1 MTSASANPA
10 AAPTRGLVGRR
21 REQRAIN
28 QLLQSARDGDG
39 GALVIHGDPGVGKT
53 ALLEYAQEA
62 GDEFQ
67 VTRTSGVE
75 GEMDLPFA
83 GVQQLCSPF
92 LGLTDRLPQPQRHAL
107 DVAFRLDTG
116 PTPDPF
122 FVGLA
127 VLGLLSRAA
136 EDRPLLVVVDDAHW
150 LDQASARAVAFLAR
164 RLLVE
169 NIAVV
174 LAARQIDSNLKGL
187 PELQIKPLGDRDA
200 RALLEASLPA
210 RLDERV
216 LERIVI
222 EACGNPLALLELP
235 RGLTPAQIAGG
246 FGLPA
251 AVPLPVAIEESFT
264 RQLASLPYDAR
275 RLLLVAAADPLGDP
289 ALIGRAAKRLEI
301 PESATEL
308 VEAEGLLQIDAR
320 AVFRHPLL
328 RSAIYRS
335 ARPDERRDAHR
346 ALAQATDTQIDAD
359 YRAWHRAQA
368 ASTPDEEIAAELERS
383 AGRAEVRGG
392 SAAVAAFLERAAAL
406 TPDPARRAE
415 RLLAVASAK
424 RRAGDQEGALQ
435 LLGGIEAGLLNELAR
450 AQVDLLRAQ
459 IALEQHRAS
468 DAGRLFLDA
477 ASRLEPVDPDLARDT
492 YLEALTG
499 ALAGDVEV
507 IGGARVVAAAA
518 QAAASGRVRL
528 RPADVVLD
536 AFATRLTEGY
546 AAAAP
551 TFARALELLLAV
563 DISNDDFAQWLSVS
577 GSRNADVV
585 ALELWDDS
593 ALHLFAA
600 RRVQV
605 ARDTGALGHLHF
617 ALSFL
622 ASSRVLAGEFA
633 AATLILDEAQ
643 TIANATGNPQLVSAP
658 IVLAAWR
665 GYDPEASALIGASAQ
680 EAARRGWISYKYA
693 RSVLHNGLGRHDVA
707 RDAAQEAFQRDP
719 IGYGTILVPEL
730 AEAASRTGDR
740 ALLEST
746 LTWLSER
753 TRVIASRWASG
764 IDARIRALLSEGEAA
779 DSLYRQSIEHLSST
793 SVRLELARAHLLYGE
808 WLRRERRRL
817 DAREQLR
824 TALGEFT
831 SMGAE
836 AFAHRAEREL
846 LATGERPR
854 KRTADTLD
862 QLTPQET
869 QVALLAAEGQRNRE
883 IAAQLFISPS
893 TVDYHLR
900 KVFRKLGVKS
910 RTQLAGRL
918 S

>member
-28 QLLQSARDGDG
+28 QLLQAARDGAG
-39 GALVIHGDPGVGKT
+39 GALVLHGDPGVGKT

-67 VTRTSGVE
+67 VARTSGVE

-136 EDRPLLVVVDDAHW
+136 EDRPLLIVVDDAHW

-174 LAARQIDSNLKGL
+174 LAARQMDTSLKGL

-235 RGLTPAQIAGG
+235 RGLTSAQIAGG

-251 AVPLPVAIEESFT
+251 AVPLPAAIEESFT
-264 RQLASLPYDAR
+264 RQLASLPYEAR

-289 ALIGRAAKRLEI
+289 ALIGRAAKQLEI

-308 VEAEGLLQIDAR
+308 VKAEGLLQIGAR

-335 ARPDERRDAHR
+335 ARGDERRDAHR
-346 ALAQATDTQIDAD
+346 ALAQATDSQIDAD

-415 RLLAVASAK
+415 RLLAAASAK

-435 LLGGIEAGLLNELAR
+435 LLGGIEGGILNELAR

-499 ALAGDVEV
+499 AMAGDVEV

-518 QAAASGRVRL
+518 QAAPSGRVRL

-551 TFARALELLLAV
+551 IFARALELLLAV
-563 DISNDDFAQWLSVS
+563 DISNDDFGQWLSVS
-577 GSRNADVV
+577 GSRNADIV
-585 ALELWDDS
+585 ALELWDDR

-643 TIANATGNPQLVSAP
+643 TIASATGNPQLTSAP

-665 GYDPEASALIGASAQ
+665 GYDPEASALIGASSQ

-740 ALLEST
+740 ALLESA

-764 IDARIRALLSEGEAA
+764 IDARVRALLSEGEAA
-779 DSLYRQSIEHLSST
+779 DGLYRQSIEHLSST

-910 RTQLAGRL
+910 RTQLASRL

>member
-1 MTSASANPA
+1 M
-10 AAPTRGLVGRR
+10 GRR

-136 EDRPLLVVVDDAHW
+136 EDRSLLVVVDDAHW
-150 LDQASARAVAFLAR
+150 LDQASVRAVAFLAR

-174 LAARQIDSNLKGL
+174 LAARQMDTSLKGL

-251 AVPLPVAIEESFT
+251 AVPLPAAIEESFK

-308 VEAEGLLQIDAR
+308 VKAEGLLQIGAR

-346 ALAQATDTQIDAD
+346 ALAQATDTQIDVD

-406 TPDPARRAE
+406 TPDPARRAD
-415 RLLAVASAK
+415 RLLAAASAK

-563 DISNDDFAQWLSVS
+563 DISNDDFGQWLSVS

-665 GYDPEASALIGASAQ
+665 GYDPEASALIGASSQ

-764 IDARIRALLSEGEAA
+764 IDARVRALLSEGEAA

-824 TALGEFT
+824 IALGEFT

-869 QVALLAAEGQRNRE
+869 QVALLAASGQRNRE

>member
-289 ALIGRAAKRLEI
+289 ALIGRAAKQLEI

-308 VEAEGLLQIDAR
+308 VKAEGLLQIGAR

-507 IGGARVVAAAA
+507 IGGAPVVAAAA
-518 QAAASGRVRL
+518 QAAPPGRVRL

-577 GSRNADVV
+577 GSRNADIV

-753 TRVIASRWASG
+753 TRVITSRWASG
-764 IDARIRALLSEGEAA
+764 IDARIRALLSEGDAA